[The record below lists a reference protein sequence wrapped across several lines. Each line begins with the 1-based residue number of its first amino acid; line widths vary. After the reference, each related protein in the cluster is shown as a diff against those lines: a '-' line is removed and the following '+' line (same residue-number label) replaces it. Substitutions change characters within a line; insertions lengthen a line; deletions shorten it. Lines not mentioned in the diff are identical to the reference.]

1 MIMLATQKK
10 SLSTAIAGLLGVAFL
25 SGCASTQ
32 EQVQTETTNPSLSK
46 PELEQIIQQQESVI
60 AELKSQPEVANN
72 TLDGK
77 TILGQ
82 EEWIW
87 FEDLQDNYK
96 TRVDTGAATS
106 SLNATE
112 IVKFERDGENWVK
125 FNLAHM
131 DDTKLELES
140 RVVRISNI
148 RQSSSTTEVKR
159 YVISLPV
166 QLGNIRTKTEFTLA
180 DRNHMSFP
188 VLLGRTFIKDVA
200 IVDVAQKYTQEKMQP
215 EKDIK
220 AKAAKTE

>member
-1 MIMLATQKK
+1 MLATQKK
-10 SLSTAIAGLLGVAFL
+10 SLGTAIAGLLGVVLL

-32 EQVQTETTNPSLSK
+32 EQAQTVTPDSGQSK
-46 PELEQIIQQQESVI
+46 SELKQIIQQQESLI
-60 AELKSQPEVANN
+60 AELKSQPKVADDK
-72 TLDGK
+72 LDGK

-87 FEDLQDNYK
+87 FEDLQDSYK

-112 IVKFERDGENWVK
+112 IVNFERDGEDWVK

-131 DDTKLELES
+131 DNTKLELES
-140 RVVRISNI
+140 KVVRISTI
-148 RQSSSTTEVKR
+148 RQSSSKNEVKR

-215 EKDIK
+215 EKEIK